1 MFQDEY
7 RRKLTSPERAAALI
21 KEDDRLVIAL
31 ITAEPRGLLEAIN
44 LNDQDRERKRA
55 HQIIFREGDQ
65 SSLFYLLQSGKV
77 SLEVLVLGKVA
88 RIQTLGEGDELGW
101 SSIFSGGRKQFQA
114 RALGA
119 VRALAFDGAQL
130 QAACEEDP
138 VFGYAL
144 LKRLLGVVAERL
156 QATRMQLMDMYSSS
170 GVEV

>member
-1 MFQDEY
+1 MEQQ
-7 RRKLTSPERAAALI
+7 ALI
-21 KEDDRLVIAL
+21 DVLQHHPFLEGFDPKHVEKIA
-31 ITAEPRGLLEAIN
+31 GLAYEARFAK
-44 LNDQDRERKRA
+44 D
-55 HQIIFREGDQ
+55 QIIFREGDQ

-77 SLEVLVLGKVA
+77 SLEVLALGKVA

-170 GVEV
+170 GVKV